1 MVNGRF
7 IIFATTA
14 KATKLMQNYNIQ
26 EVKSSKRAERSK
38 KLYNKKLC

>member
-1 MVNGRF
+1 MEGSF
-7 IIFATTA
+7 IFATTT

-38 KLYNKKLC
+38 KLYNKKLY

>member
-7 IIFATTA
+7 ITFATTT
-14 KATKLMQNYNIQ
+14 KATNLMQNYNIQ